1 MKILAVIIIIFA
13 PSKKDDQVVKG
24 SITVSPDTFSSSVT
38 DQVLK
43 KSSSFS
49 SFLYFLL
56 TLLLPLLKK
65 RAASLLLLWFF
76 SCNSLP
82 DSVTWQQRWR
92 SWSTR
97 LLEGKWNCTSNIW
110 RLNSS
115 VDFSPSVIFFRLPC
129 SFQSENL
136 HLILQILREIGK
148 IENLGRTDYAVHH
161 QGKAVVPNRFLAQ
174 KISKKWLLSICW

>member
-1 MKILAVIIIIFA
+1 MIIIFA
-13 PSKKDDQVVKG
+13 PGEKDDQVVKG

-38 DQVLK
+38 DQVLRPGEK
-43 KSSSFS
+43 VLP

-82 DSVTWQQRWR
+82 DNVTWQQRWSW
-92 SWSTR
+92 SWSTKPWK
-97 LLEGKWNCTSNIW
+97 GKWNWTSNIW

-161 QGKAVVPNRFLAQ
+161 QGKAVVPNCFLAQ
-174 KISKKWLLSICW
+174 KVLWNDSFQSDENTG